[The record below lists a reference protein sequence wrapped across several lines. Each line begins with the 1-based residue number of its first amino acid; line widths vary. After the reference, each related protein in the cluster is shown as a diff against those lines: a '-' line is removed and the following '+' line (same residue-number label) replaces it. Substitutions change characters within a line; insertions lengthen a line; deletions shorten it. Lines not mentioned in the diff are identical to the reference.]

1 MAMNTG
7 YLTSNTKAS
16 GDECYTPYYA
26 VTPILKYI
34 DKDLTIWCPFDEE
47 WSAFYNTFKEAG
59 YKVIRSS
66 LVEEQDFLTYE
77 PNEPYDII
85 ISNPPY
91 SIKDKIFKRLT
102 ELDKPYMM
110 LVPLQTLQGQ
120 KRFNDIKNCQA
131 IIFNKRIG
139 YHTTSSKT
147 FTKGNSFASIYLCKN
162 ILPTDLIFE
171 EIEEFEKELF

>member
-26 VTPILKYI
+26 VAPLLKYL
-34 DKDLTIWCPFDEE
+34 DKNLTIWCPFDEE

-66 LVEEQDFLTYE
+66 LAENQDFLNYE
-77 PNEPYDII
+77 PDEYDII

-91 SIKDKIFKRLT
+91 SIKDEIFKRLT
-102 ELDKPYMM
+102 ELNKPYMM
-110 LVPLQTLQGQ
+110 LVPLQTLQG
-120 KRFNDIKNCQA
+120 
-131 IIFNKRIG
+131 
-139 YHTTSSKT
+139 
-147 FTKGNSFASIYLCKN
+147 
-162 ILPTDLIFE
+162 
-171 EIEEFEKELF
+171 